1 MKRKKVLLFT
11 SILVLVILIT
21 GAFFYI
27 RSPFMSNHL
36 KRIILPELSRVSG
49 QRVTAKRIY
58 INLFPFFAGVDNL
71 LVSDKEGGKTLS
83 IKKARFYIELLP
95 LLRRELYVSV
105 VAIDSLQ
112 YGATLQSLKGAAG
125 LMAAKKSGIETS
137 GWRIKLGSIL
147 LKNTDIRVS
156 DAEKGVDLSL
166 HNIRAEGNMKRRSL
180 NLRDAELKI
189 TQKDRDVING
199 TLHMLLSLSDKSVR
213 LKTLEFKSG
222 ESFLG
227 LKGQFK
233 NNTFEGSIKTD
244 VSIETLSDLFLLKK
258 DSTGSIAA
266 SGKVQWKAGAVNKT
280 QKNQS
285 PDPVLTFLR
294 GLSLDLDVRGSI
306 YLETLMELLKENVPL
321 QGFAGFSGT
330 VKGPAMN
337 PVAQLRAEMKEGHIY
352 GIDIDSVRCRIL
364 YKEKV
369 LQFHDGKVTA
379 YNGSADVGVNIYLSR
394 PTRFSLK
401 VQAESL
407 DSHNILKL
415 IKWDPGLPPGSVTGF
430 LQSEGRAFEPWGTFQ
445 YRAFQT
451 DMDTGVN
458 GKSSET
464 SFLKKIKKASGSFRM
479 KEHVLTLTDIKASS
493 PRTRLASEGFLDF
506 KKGILRL
513 KALVSTEDLNE
524 VYYKEGIIKGTGQFE
539 GNVTGLIEDPVISG
553 NASLC
558 NFFYMNQALGCLD
571 ALISYRKR
579 GLTINSLEGKLKD
592 TAYTLMG
599 TVKTLEAE
607 LFTFD
612 KPEFSLSGTF
622 SRLHLDN
629 LKKWIAL
636 KSAPMED
643 QGFPEIADE
652 AEGILSG
659 NFRITGPL
667 NNVILDGHAETEEL
681 KIKSIYADLKT
692 DFKYS
697 RSGFNLSNLVFTKG
711 TSFLKGSFFI
721 SSTGVIKSDEFT
733 LSLVSDDIAGKLP
746 RGLRLRGDLKVSGS
760 LKSPEGEFNGMIEVI
775 TDRGATGKD
784 TEPSI
789 QSDLGDIHLRLKNRE
804 LTLEGRLFRK
814 QVSIAGSMATSG
826 ELPWRARI
834 DIKEGLYDDLILLFS
849 KDVFSKDIPE
859 DLFLSLRGEIN
870 LSGTSRSVM
879 GRVLLK
885 SLKLN
890 LYGQNFTNTED
901 IMLTIHGSKIEF
913 NSFSLRTGLAALSIN
928 GNLDLE
934 KGYDMTIDG
943 RAYLSPLEGFISGLE
958 YIRGYSDFVL
968 AIRGKWLDP
977 VISGGLSI
985 EETSLAVTGIPN
997 RFSSIKGYIYIDEN
1011 RIVLDTLSGRFA
1023 SGNIRIRG
1031 VGQLKGLKLRDYH
1044 LEGVVKNINLYLEEG
1059 VSFKLSGDLVLAKK
1073 QEGIYLIGD
1082 LRVLKGRYTRN
1093 IEWRSWILS
1102 AKKPALQKKQ
1112 YGLLD
1117 TIELNINLYGDED
1130 IIIDNNLATAPA
1142 RIDLVILGTLKNPSL
1157 IGRVELKGGKIFFR
1171 NNEFTIINA
1180 SADFTD
1186 PARINPFFDIVART
1200 RVKDYQIH
1208 LSLEG
1213 YAEQFNLSLS
1223 SEPMLDEIDILSLLT
1238 VGELGTK
1245 LKGFE
1250 GGIGASEAASFL
1262 TGKLQETLEER
1273 LRNITG
1279 FDRIQVEPY
1288 VSEITGTIGPKIT
1301 VSKRL
1306 LTDKLYVTYTTSL
1319 GNAPEQSLRVEFFL
1333 SDNISLVGE
1342 RDELGTLGADIK
1354 FRVEFR

>member
-1 MKRKKVLLFT
+1 MKTKKILLFT
-11 SILVLVILIT
+11 SALVLVILIT

-58 INLFPFFAGVDNL
+58 INLFPLFAGVDNL

-83 IKKARFYIELLP
+83 VKKARFYIEVLP
-95 LLRRELYVSV
+95 LLRRELYVSLI
-105 VAIDSLQ
+105 AIDSLQ
-112 YGATLQSLKGAAG
+112 YGTTVQALKGAAG
-125 LMAAKKSGIETS
+125 VMNAKKTGIKTS

-147 LKNTDIRVS
+147 LKNGRISVS
-156 DAEKGVDLSL
+156 DPEQRVVISL
-166 HNIRAEGNMKRRSL
+166 HNISAEGNIKRKSL
-180 NLRDAELKI
+180 NLRDADLKI
-189 TQKDRDVING
+189 VRQDRDVING
-199 TLHMLLSLSDKSVR
+199 NLHMLLSLSDKSVR
-213 LKTLEFKSG
+213 LKTLEFQSG

-227 LKGQFK
+227 LKGEFR

-258 DSTGSIAA
+258 DSTGSITA
-266 SGKVQWKAGAVNKT
+266 SGEVRWKAGAVNKAP
-280 QKNQS
+280 KPEI
-285 PDPVLTFLR
+285 PDPALTLLR
-294 GLSLDLDVRGSI
+294 GLSLNLDVKGSI

-321 QGFAGFSGT
+321 QGLADFSGT
-330 VKGPAMN
+330 VKGPALN
-337 PVAQLRAEMKEGHIY
+337 PVARLRAEMKEGHIY
-352 GIDIDSVRCRIL
+352 GIDVDSVKCRLL

-369 LQFHDGKVTA
+369 LQFYDGKVNA

-394 PTRFSLK
+394 PTRFTLK

-415 IKWDPGLPPGSVTGF
+415 IKWDPGLPPGSVTGL

-445 YRAFQT
+445 YKAFQT
-451 DMDTGVN
+451 NRNAGAN

-464 SFLKKIKKASGSFRM
+464 SFLKKIKKVSGSFRM
-479 KEHVLTLTDIKASS
+479 KGHVLTLTDIKASS
-493 PRTRLASEGFLDF
+493 PRTRLASGGFLDF
-506 KKGILRL
+506 GKGILSL

-524 VYYKEGIIKGTGQFE
+524 VYYKEGVIKGTGQFE
-539 GNVTGLIEDPVISG
+539 GNVSGLIEDPVISG
-553 NASLC
+553 KASLC
-558 NFFYMNQALGCLD
+558 NFFYMNQPLGCLD

-579 GLTINSLEGKLKD
+579 GVTINSLEGKLKQ
-592 TAYTLMG
+592 TAYTLKG
-599 TVKTLEAE
+599 TVNTLESE
-607 LFTFD
+607 LFTFNSP
-612 KPEFSLSGTF
+612 KFSLSGTF
-622 SRLHLDN
+622 SRLPLDK
-629 LKKWIAL
+629 LKEWIAL
-636 KSAPMED
+636 KPTSTED
-643 QGFPEIADE
+643 QGFSWIADE
-652 AEGILSG
+652 TDGELFGD
-659 NFRITGPL
+659 FRIDGPL
-667 NNVILDGHAETEEL
+667 NNIILSGHAETEEL
-681 KIKSIYADLKT
+681 KIKSLYTYLKT

-697 RSGFNLSNLVFTKG
+697 SKELDLSNFILTKG
-711 TSFLKGSFFI
+711 TSFLKGSISI
-721 SSTGVIKSDEFT
+721 SSAGTIKSDGFEV
-733 LSLVSDDIAGKLP
+733 SLVSDDITGEIP
-746 RGLRLRGDLKVSGS
+746 RGFRLRGDLKAGGS
-760 LKSPEGEFNGMIEVI
+760 LKSPEGEFNGMIEVL
-775 TDRGATGKD
+775 TDNGPTR
-784 TEPSI
+784 TETSI
-789 QSDLGDIHLRLKNRE
+789 QSDLGDIHLRLKE
-804 LTLEGRLFRK
+804 QKVTLTGWLFRK
-814 QVSIAGSMATSG
+814 QVSIAGNLATSG
-826 ELPWRARI
+826 DLPWRVRI
-834 DIKEGLYDDLILLFS
+834 DIKEGVYDDVLLLFL
-849 KDVFSKDIPE
+849 KDVFLKDVPE

-870 LSGTSRSVM
+870 LSGTLRSVM
-879 GRVLLK
+879 GSVLLN

-890 LYGQNFTNTED
+890 LYEQDFTNTED
-901 IMLTIHGSKIEF
+901 ILLTIDNSKIEF

-928 GNLDLE
+928 GNLDLK
-934 KGYDMTIDG
+934 KGYDLTIDG
-943 RAYLSPLEGFISGLE
+943 RAYLGPLEGFISGLE

-968 AIRGKWLDP
+968 GIRGKWLDP

-985 EETSLAVTGIPN
+985 EETSIAVTGIPS
-997 RFSSIKGYIYIDEN
+997 RLSSIKGYIYIDEN

-1031 VGQLKGLKLRDYH
+1031 VGRLKGLKLRDYH
-1044 LEGVVKNINLYLEEG
+1044 LEAVVKNINLYLQEG
-1059 VSFKLSGDLVLAKK
+1059 VSFKLSGELVLAKK
-1073 QEGIYLIGD
+1073 PEGIYLIGD
-1082 LRVLKGRYTRN
+1082 MRVLRGRYTRN

-1112 YGLLD
+1112 YSLLD
-1117 TIELNINLYGDED
+1117 SIELNINLYGDED
-1130 IIIDNNLATAPA
+1130 IIIDNNIATAPA
-1142 RIDLVILGTLKNPSL
+1142 RIDLVILGTLKTPSL

-1186 PARINPFFDIVART
+1186 PARINPFFDIVAST
-1200 RVKDYQIH
+1200 RVKEYQIH

-1223 SEPMLDEIDILSLLT
+1223 SEPLLDEIDILSLLT

>member
-1 MKRKKVLLFT
+1 MKRKKLLLVI
-11 SILVLVILIT
+11 SIFVLVILIT

-36 KRIILPELSRVSG
+36 KRIALPELSRLSG

-58 INLFPFFAGVDNL
+58 INLFPFFVGVDDL
-71 LVSDKEGGKTLS
+71 LVSDKEGEETLS
-83 IKKARFYIELLP
+83 IKKTRFYIEVLP
-95 LLRRELYVSV
+95 LLSRELYVSV

-112 YGATLQSLKGAAG
+112 YGTTVQSLKGAAG
-125 LMAAKKSGIETS
+125 LMAEKKSGIKTS
-137 GWRIKLGSIL
+137 GWRIKFGSIL
-147 LKNTDIRVS
+147 LKKSGIRVS
-156 DAEKGVDLSL
+156 DPEKKFVLSL
-166 HNIRAEGNMKRRSL
+166 HNIRAEGNMKRMSL
-180 NLRDAELKI
+180 NLRDAELNLI
-189 TQKDRDVING
+189 RQGRDIING
-199 TLHMLLSLSDKSVR
+199 NLHMLLSLSDKSVR

-222 ESFLG
+222 DSYLN
-227 LKGQFK
+227 LTGQLK
-233 NNTFEGSIKTD
+233 NNILEGSLKTG

-258 DSTGSIAA
+258 NSAGSITA
-266 SGKVQWKAGAVNKT
+266 SGKVQWKAGVINKT
-280 QKNQS
+280 SNPQS
-285 PDPVLTFLR
+285 PDSAVTFLQ
-294 GLSLDLDVRGSI
+294 GLSVNLDVKGNI
-306 YLETLMELLKENVPL
+306 YLETLMELLKQHVPL
-321 QGFAGFSGT
+321 RGFAGFSGT
-330 VKGPAMN
+330 VKGPVMN
-337 PVAQLRAEMKEGHIY
+337 PVAQLKVEMKGGHIY
-352 GIDIDSVRCRIL
+352 GIDVDSVKSRIS

-379 YNGSADVGVNIYLSR
+379 YNGNAVVGVKIYLSR
-394 PTRFSLK
+394 PTRFFLK

-415 IKWDPGLPPGSVTGF
+415 IKWDPGLPPGSVTGI

-445 YRAFQT
+445 YKAFQT
-451 DMDTGVN
+451 DKKTAAN

-479 KEHVLTLTDIKASS
+479 KGHVLTLTDLKASS
-493 PRTRLASEGFLDF
+493 EKTRLASGGFLDF
-506 KKGILRL
+506 RKGILRL
-513 KALVSTEDLNE
+513 KALVSTKDLNE
-524 VYYKEGIIKGTGQFE
+524 IYYKDGLIKGTGRFE
-539 GNVTGLIEDPVISG
+539 GNVTGLINDPEVSG
-553 NASLC
+553 NISLC
-558 NFFYMNQALGCLD
+558 NLSYMNRPLGCFD
-571 ALISYRKR
+571 AIISYRKR
-579 GLTINSLEGKLKD
+579 GLTINSLEGRLKD
-592 TAYTLMG
+592 TVYSLKG
-599 TVKTLEAE
+599 TVMTLESE
-607 LFTFD
+607 LFTFND
-612 KPEFSLSGTF
+612 PKFSLSGTF
-622 SRLHLDN
+622 SRLPLDK
-629 LKKWIAL
+629 LKEWIAL
-636 KSAPMED
+636 KPVSTED
-643 QGFPEIADE
+643 QVSSGIADE

-659 NFRITGPL
+659 DFRLTGHL
-667 NNVILDGHAETEEL
+667 KNLILDGHTETEEL
-681 KIKSIYADLKT
+681 KIKGIYTDLKT

-697 RSGFNLSNLVFTKG
+697 SRGFNLSNFVFTKG
-711 TSFLKGSFFI
+711 TSFLRGALSI
-721 SSTGVIKSDEFT
+721 SSAGVIKSEGFAV
-733 LSLVSDDIAGKLP
+733 SLVSDDIAGKLP
-746 RGLRLRGDLKVSGS
+746 RGFRIRGTLNVGGS
-760 LKSPEGEFNGMIEVI
+760 LKSPEGEFNGMLEV
-775 TDRGATGKD
+775 TKDSGPTG
-784 TEPSI
+784 TETPI
-789 QSDLGDIHLRLKNRE
+789 QPDLGDIHLRLKDRE
-804 LTLEGRLFRK
+804 VTLTGRLFRK

-826 ELPWRARI
+826 DLPWRVRI
-834 DIKEGLYDDLILLFS
+834 DIEEGSYNDIVLLFL
-849 KDVFSKDIPE
+849 KNVPE
-859 DLFLSLRGEIN
+859 DLFLSLKGEIN
-870 LSGTSRSVM
+870 LSGTSSSVK
-879 GRVLLK
+879 GNVLLK

-890 LYGQNFTNTED
+890 LYEQNFTNTKD
-901 IMLTIHGSKIEF
+901 ILLKIDGSKIEF
-913 NSFSLRTGLAALSIN
+913 NSFSLRTGLAVLRIN

-934 KGYDMTIDG
+934 RGYDMTIDG

-968 AIRGKWLDP
+968 AIKGKWLDP
-977 VISGGLSI
+977 VINGGLSI
-985 EETSLAVTGIPN
+985 EGTSIAVTGIPN
-997 RFSSIKGYIYIDEN
+997 RFSSVKGYIYIDEN

-1023 SGNIRIRG
+1023 SGDISIRG

-1044 LEGVVKNINLYLEEG
+1044 LEAVVKKINLYPQEG
-1059 VSFKLSGDLVLAKK
+1059 VSFKLSGELVLAKK
-1073 QEGIYLIGD
+1073 REGIYLIGD
-1082 LRVLKGRYTRN
+1082 MKVLRGRYTRN

-1112 YGLLD
+1112 YSFLD
-1117 TIELNINLYGDED
+1117 TIDLNINLYGDKD

-1186 PARINPFFDIVART
+1186 PARINPFFDIVAST
-1200 RVKDYQIH
+1200 RVKEYQIH

-1223 SEPMLDEIDILSLLT
+1223 SEPLLDEIDILSLLT
-1238 VGELGTK
+1238 VGELGSK

-1288 VSEITGTIGPKIT
+1288 VSETTGTIGPKIT

-1306 LTDKLYVTYTTSL
+1306 LANRLYVTYTTSL
-1319 GNAPEQSLRVEFFL
+1319 GNATEQSLKVEFFL

>member
-1 MKRKKVLLFT
+1 MKPKKILLFI
-11 SILVLVILIT
+11 SALVLVILIT

-36 KRIILPELSRVSG
+36 KRIILPELSRISG
-49 QRVTAKRIY
+49 QRVTSRRIY
-58 INLFPFFAGVDNL
+58 INLFPFFAGVDDL
-71 LVSDKEGGKTLS
+71 LVADNEGKKIFS

-95 LLRRELYVSV
+95 LLRREVYVSV

-112 YGATLQSLKGAAG
+112 YGTTVQSLKGAAG
-125 LMAAKKSGIETS
+125 LMAARKSGIKTS
-137 GWRIKLGSIL
+137 GWRIKFGSIL
-147 LKNTDIRVS
+147 LKNTDVRVS
-156 DAEKGVDLSL
+156 DPEKGVVLSL
-166 HNIRAEGNMKRRSL
+166 HNISAEGNMKRKSL

-189 TQKDRDVING
+189 TRQDRDVING
-199 TLHMLLSLSDKSVR
+199 NLHMLLSLSDNSVR

-222 ESFLG
+222 DSYVN
-227 LKGQFK
+227 LKGELE
-233 NNTFEGSIKTD
+233 NNTFDGSIKTD
-244 VSIETLSDLFLLKK
+244 VSIELLSDLFLLKK
-258 DSTGSIAA
+258 NSTGSITA
-266 SGKVQWKAGAVNKT
+266 SGRVRWKAGDDNKT
-280 QKNQS
+280 PKLQ
-285 PDPVLTFLR
+285 PPALTFLR
-294 GLSLDLDVRGSI
+294 GLSLNLDVKGSI

-321 QGFAGFSGT
+321 QGLAGFSGT
-330 VKGPAMN
+330 VRGPAMN
-337 PVAQLRAEMKEGHIY
+337 PVAQLTAEMKEGHIY
-352 GIDIDSVRCRIL
+352 GIDLDSVKCRIL

-369 LQFHDGKVTA
+369 LQFRDGKVTA
-379 YNGSADVGVNIYLSR
+379 YNGNADVSVDIYLSR

-415 IKWDPGLPPGSVTGF
+415 IKWDPGLAPGSVTGF

-445 YRAFQT
+445 FRAFQT
-451 DMDTGVN
+451 EENTGVK
-458 GKSSET
+458 GRSSET
-464 SFLKKIKKASGSFRM
+464 SFLKKIKNASGSFRM
-479 KEHVLTLTDIKASS
+479 KKHVLTLTDLKASS
-493 PRTRLASEGFLDF
+493 PRTRLASSGFLDF
-506 KKGILRL
+506 EKGILRL
-513 KALVSTEDLNE
+513 KAHVTSEDLNE
-524 VYYKEGIIKGTGQFE
+524 VYYKEGVIKGTGQFE

-553 NASLC
+553 NISLC
-558 NFFYMNQALGCLD
+558 NFSYMERFLGCLD
-571 ALISYRKR
+571 AQISYRKS
-579 GLTINSLEGKLKD
+579 GVMINSLEGKLKD
-592 TAYTLMG
+592 TAYTLRG
-599 TVKTLEAE
+599 TVSTPESE
-607 LFTFD
+607 LFTFNS
-612 KPEFSLSGTF
+612 PEFSLSGTF
-622 SRLHLDN
+622 SHLHLDQ
-629 LKKWIAL
+629 LREWIAPR
-636 KSAPMED
+636 SAQAET
-643 QGFPEIADE
+643 QGFPEIANE
-652 AEGILSG
+652 AKGLLSG
-659 NFRITGPL
+659 DFRLTGPL
-667 NNVILDGHAETEEL
+667 DDLILAGHTETEEL
-681 KIKSIYADLKT
+681 KIKGIYAHLKT

-697 RSGFNLSNLVFTKG
+697 RREFNLSNLALTKG
-711 TSFLKGSFFI
+711 TSFLRGALSI
-721 SSTGVIKSDEFT
+721 SSAGVIKSDGFT
-733 LSLVSDDIAGKLP
+733 LSLVSDDVTTKAPQGFRI
-746 RGLRLRGDLKVSGS
+746 RGNLKVSGS
-760 LKSPEGEFNGMIEVI
+760 LKSPEGEFNGMLEVS
-775 TDRGATGKD
+775 TDNMPTGADIAPIK
-784 TEPSI
+784 
-789 QSDLGDIHLRLKNRE
+789 SDLGDIHLRLKDQE
-804 LTLEGRLFRK
+804 LTLDGRLFRK
-814 QVSIAGSMATSG
+814 QVSITGSMATSG
-826 ELPWRARI
+826 DLPWKAKI
-834 DIKEGLYDDLILLFS
+834 DIAEGLYDDLMLLFMKNVS
-849 KDVFSKDIPE
+849 LKNIPE
-859 DLFLSLRGEIN
+859 DLFLSLKGEIN

-879 GRVLLK
+879 GSVLLK

-901 IMLTIHGSKIEF
+901 ILLTIHDSKIEF

-928 GNLDLE
+928 GNLDIE

-943 RAYLSPLEGFISGLE
+943 RAYLSPLKGFISGLE

-968 AIRGKWLDP
+968 AIKGKWLDP
-977 VISGGLSI
+977 VFNGGLSI
-985 EETSLAVTGIPN
+985 EETSFAVTGIPN

-1023 SGNIRIRG
+1023 SGDIRVRG
-1031 VGQLKGLKLRDYH
+1031 VAQLKGLNLRDFH
-1044 LEGVVKNINLYLEEG
+1044 LEGVVKNVNLYLEEG
-1059 VSFKLSGDLVLAKK
+1059 VSFKLSGELVLAKK
-1073 QEGIYLIGD
+1073 QKGIYLIGD
-1082 LRVLKGRYTRN
+1082 MRVLRGRYTRN
-1093 IEWRSWILS
+1093 IEWKSWILS
-1102 AKKPALQKKQ
+1102 AKKPALPKKQ
-1112 YGLLD
+1112 YSFLD
-1117 TIELNINLYGDED
+1117 SIELNINLYGDED
-1130 IIIDNNLATAPA
+1130 IIIDNNIATAPA

-1186 PARINPFFDIVART
+1186 PSRINPFFDIVATT
-1200 RVKDYQIH
+1200 RVKEYQIH

-1306 LTDKLYVTYTTSL
+1306 LTDRLYVTYTTSL